1 MNARDD
7 RDFKCSD
14 DDNFI
19 EAPQTI
25 GAAMSMKK
33 NNALKGIKLFALDM
47 DGTVYL
53 GNGLIDGALE
63 FIEQLKEQKK
73 DFIFITN
80 NSSRVASFYREK
92 LAGMGCFVEEG
103 RIITSGDVTIEYL
116 KTYYPGKSV
125 YLMGTPLLEE
135 SFIKNGINL
144 VQHQPDVAVAS
155 FDLTLTYE
163 KLEKI
168 CTFISNGAIFLS
180 THLDLVCPTETGYIP
195 DCGSMCALI
204 TKSTGVEPKYLGKP
218 FPETMEMVLSIT
230 GHKREDVAF
239 VGDRLYTDVA
249 TGVENGGKG
258 FLVLTGEATLEDVA
272 ASDITPDCIFHSLKE
287 MIQYL

>member
-1 MNARDD
+1 MTM
-7 RDFKCSD
+7 
-14 DDNFI
+14 
-19 EAPQTI
+19 P
-25 GAAMSMKK
+25 K
-33 NNALKGIKLFALDM
+33 NKALKDVKLFALDM

-63 FIEQLKEQKK
+63 FIRQLKELGK

-80 NSSRVASFYREK
+80 NSSRVPSFYKEK
-92 LAGMGCFVEEG
+92 LAKMGCFVDED
-103 RIITSGDVTIEYL
+103 RIITSGDVTIKYL
-116 KTYYPGKSV
+116 KTYYPEKSV

-135 SFIKNGINL
+135 SFRKNGINL
-144 VQHQPDVAVAS
+144 VQDQPDVAVAS
-155 FDLTLTYE
+155 FDTTLTYE
-163 KLEKI
+163 KLDKI
-168 CTFISNGAIFLS
+168 CTFIANGATFLS
-180 THLDLVCPTETGYIP
+180 THLDLVCPTETGFMP

-218 FPETMEMVLSIT
+218 FPETMEMVLAIT

-272 ASDITPDCIFHSLKE
+272 MSEIIPDCIFDSLKE
-287 MIQYL
+287 MTHYL

>member
-1 MNARDD
+1 MTM
-7 RDFKCSD
+7 
-14 DDNFI
+14 
-19 EAPQTI
+19 P
-25 GAAMSMKK
+25 K
-33 NNALKGIKLFALDM
+33 NKALKDVKLFALDM

-63 FIEQLKEQKK
+63 FIHQLKEKGK

-80 NSSRVASFYREK
+80 NSSRVPSFYREK
-92 LAGMGCFVEEG
+92 LAKMGCFVEEG
-103 RIITSGDVTIEYL
+103 RIITSGDVTIKYL
-116 KTYYPGKSV
+116 KTYYPEKSV

-135 SFIKNGINL
+135 SFLKNGINL
-144 VQHQPDVAVAS
+144 VQDQPDVAVAS
-155 FDLTLTYE
+155 FDTTLTYE
-163 KLEKI
+163 KLDKI
-168 CTFISNGAIFLS
+168 CTFIANGATFLS
-180 THLDLVCPTETGYIP
+180 THLDLVCPTETGFMP

-218 FPETMEMVLSIT
+218 FPETMEMVLAIT

-272 ASDITPDCIFHSLKE
+272 MSEIIPDCIFDSLKE
-287 MIQYL
+287 MTHYL

>member
-1 MNARDD
+1 MTM
-7 RDFKCSD
+7 
-14 DDNFI
+14 
-19 EAPQTI
+19 P
-25 GAAMSMKK
+25 K
-33 NNALKGIKLFALDM
+33 NKALKDVKLFALDM

-63 FIEQLKEQKK
+63 FIHQLKELGK

-80 NSSRVASFYREK
+80 NSSRVPSFYKEK
-92 LAGMGCFVEEG
+92 LAKMGCFVEEC
-103 RIITSGDVTIEYL
+103 RIITSGDVTIKYL
-116 KTYYPGKSV
+116 KTYYPEKSV

-135 SFIKNGINL
+135 SFRKNGINL
-144 VQHQPDVAVAS
+144 VQDQPDVAVAS
-155 FDLTLTYE
+155 FDTTLTYE

-168 CTFISNGAIFLS
+168 CTFIANGATFLS
-180 THLDLVCPTETGYIP
+180 THLDLVCPTETGFMP

-218 FPETMEMVLSIT
+218 FPETMEMVLAIT

-272 ASDITPDCIFHSLKE
+272 MSEIIPDCIFDSLKE
-287 MIQYL
+287 MTHYL